1 MPELS
6 ALMNSTPARTV
17 RAVVRGA
24 RLVIHLAIGMLLVGV
39 LTLDRWNKLNAQALM
54 SWWCQVTLGIFGVEL
69 IRNGAPHDGG
79 RITVANHVSWLDII
93 VIGASEPTRFV
104 AKSEIQSWPI
114 AGSLADACGTFYIRR
129 GKGGSRPL
137 LDKLVPHL
145 QAGGCVTIFPEGT
158 TTDGRS
164 VLPFHA
170 RLFAAAIEA
179 ECVVQPVALRYGLS
193 ASGDNIAP
201 FIGDDDLVSHVL
213 RMLKEPEI
221 VVEVNYGTVLS
232 SADRTR
238 EALAEITQASIAKI
252 VSPTKRAS
260 VQPSLELPIESDFDS
275 ALT

>member
-1 MPELS
+1 MPDFG
-6 ALMNSTPARTV
+6 ALMNSTPTRTV

-24 RLVIHLAIGMLLVGV
+24 RISIHLAVGMLLVGV
-39 LTLDRWNKLNAQALM
+39 LMLDRWKKINAQALM

-104 AKSEIQSWPI
+104 AKSEIQNWPI

-145 QAGGCVTIFPEGT
+145 RDGGCVTIFPEGT
-158 TTDGRS
+158 TTDGLS
-164 VLPFHA
+164 VLPFHP
-170 RLFAAAIEA
+170 RLFAGAIEA
-179 ECVVQPVALRYGLS
+179 QCVVQPVALRYGLS

-221 VVEVNYGTVLS
+221 VVEVNYGAALS
-232 SADRTR
+232 CEGRTR
-238 EALAEITQASIAKI
+238 EELAELAQASIARI
-252 VSPTKRAS
+252 VSPTQRMAL
-260 VQPSLELPIESDFDS
+260 QPSLELPMESDFDS

>member
-6 ALMNSTPARTV
+6 ALMNTTPARTV
-17 RAVVRGA
+17 RAVVRGT
-24 RLVIHLAIGMLLVGV
+24 RLVIHLAIGLLLGLV
-39 LTLDRWNKLNAQALM
+39 LTLDRWNRLNAQALM
-54 SWWCQVTLGIFGVEL
+54 SWWCQVALGIFSIEL

-104 AKSEIQSWPI
+104 AKSEIQNWPI

-145 QAGGCVTIFPEGT
+145 KTGGCVTIFPEGT
-158 TTDGRS
+158 TTDGLS
-164 VLPFHA
+164 VLPFHP
-170 RLFAAAIEA
+170 RLFAAALEA
-179 ECVVQPVALRYGLS
+179 QCVVQPVALRYGLS

-221 VVEVNYGTVLS
+221 VVEVNYGAVLTS
-232 SADRTR
+232 EGRTR
-238 EALAEITQASIAKI
+238 EELAEMTQTSISKVVA
-252 VSPTKRAS
+252 PTQRTS
-260 VQPSLELPIESDFDS
+260 LQPSLETALES